1 VIGPQTILTYQTVAE
16 TSDGLGGF
24 TEVWTNVG
32 NISGVLTGSRRG
44 LIAKESF
51 KTDKITVESSH
62 TFYCD
67 VLSFSITEKGRFVLG
82 TRSFDILF
90 VYEPGNCGHHKEID
104 LREVK

>member
-1 VIGPQTILTYQTVAE
+1 MIGPKTILTYQSVSE
-16 TSDGLGGF
+16 TADGLGGF
-24 TEVWTNVG
+24 TETWSDVA

-44 LIAKESF
+44 LIAKESL

-67 VLSFSITEKGRFVLG
+67 VPNFTISEKGRFILG
-82 TRSFDILF
+82 SRLFDILF